1 MTKKN
6 WTGLAILFF
15 VAVIAF
21 TLDHIGREQ
30 QPRHYTIHFSSGL
43 NMESGAES
51 AIDLVAARMRENTGY
66 EALVKGHT
74 GTRGDPEV
82 NHDLSRDRAKMVE
95 EELTQKG
102 IEPDRIE
109 TFALGGAAPLKQLPD
124 EGDRSYTRRLRRVE
138 ITLKQ

>member
-6 WTGLAILFF
+6 WTGLAILLA
-15 VAVIAF
+15 VAAIAF
-21 TLDHIGREQ
+21 ALDHIGREQ

-43 NMESGAES
+43 NMESGAGS
-51 AIDLVAARMRENTGY
+51 TIDLVAARMRENPGY

-74 GTRGDPEV
+74 GTRGDPAV
-82 NHDLSRDRAKMVE
+82 NHDLSGDRAELIE

-102 IEPDRIE
+102 IEADRIE
-109 TFALGGAAPLKQLPD
+109 TFALGGTAPLKQLPD

>member
-1 MTKKN
+1 MKYKN

-15 VAVIAF
+15 VAAIAF

-51 AIDLVAARMRENTGY
+51 AIDLVAVRMRENPGY
-66 EALVKGHT
+66 AALVKGHT
-74 GTRGDPEV
+74 GTRGDPAV

-102 IEPDRIE
+102 IDPDRIE
-109 TFALGGAAPLKQLPD
+109 TFALGGAEPLERQPD
-124 EGDRSYTRRLRRVE
+124 EGDRSYARRLRRVE
-138 ITLKQ
+138 ITLRN

>member
-6 WTGLAILFF
+6 WTGLAILLV

-51 AIDLVAARMRENTGY
+51 TIELVAARMRENPGY

-74 GTRGDPEV
+74 GPRGDPAV
-82 NHDLSRDRAKMVE
+82 NHDLSQDRAELIE

-102 IEPDRIE
+102 IEADRIE
-109 TFALGGAAPLKQLPD
+109 TFALGGTAPLKQLPD